1 MVVHNSDKLSDHIS
15 ALIRADGPLTVA
27 RYMSEVLNNPTLG
40 YYANNNP
47 IGELGDFV
55 TAPEISQMYGE
66 LVGAWL
72 IDCWERLGKP
82 DPVVLVELGPGRGTF
97 ISDFWRVA
105 TMVPKFSEAVTIYL
119 VESSP
124 VLREQQKQRL
134 QPLVGGDAVSK
145 RSPQRAR
152 GGTREGSGATG
163 HASCRR
169 RGRRGRNQPA
179 ANPRDWRRNCCNQL
193 GLRAFPVVGDPSKMG
208 GIG

>member
-27 RYMSEVLNNPTLG
+27 RYMNEVLNNPTLG

-105 TMVPKFSEAVTIYL
+105 RMVPKFAEAVSIYL
-119 VESSP
+119 VEISP
-124 VLREQQKQRL
+124 VLQKQQEQRL
-134 QPLVGGDAVSK
+134 RSLGGVNRVTWVRKFTEVPDVPFLLVANEFSCKLISVSLISLSSVNTLAK
-145 RSPQRAR
+145 SFRS
-152 GGTREGSGATG
+152 
-163 HASCRR
+163 
-169 RGRRGRNQPA
+169 
-179 ANPRDWRRNCCNQL
+179 
-193 GLRAFPVVGDPSKMG
+193 
-208 GIG
+208 